1 MCVSND
7 PASPAGFEV
16 GTGEVKPPH
25 AEVTLDTETLLL
37 SVCNAVTGCLPWL
50 TVPEGSSAISG

>member
-1 MCVSND
+1 MIP
-7 PASPAGFEV
+7 PAQQDLGWEQARLNPLA
-16 GTGEVKPPH
+16 TPPH